1 MKTYHYNE
9 SPLKIFGL
17 AFYEKNGR
25 LERLPAE
32 TREAVPTLAELG
44 LHTAGVRIGF
54 RTNSPTLTV
63 KLTLG
68 TISVDLGMSLYSAQS
83 LNVMIGDRPNAYY
96 AGFVGPS
103 SYTEKEAEKTFR
115 KSAEME
121 EVTVWLPRNEVV
133 ADVSVTVED
142 DALVAPPTPYTY
154 PPMLYYG
161 SSITE
166 GACASRVTNAYNAI
180 ISRHLDVDYYNF
192 GFSGRARGEM
202 PMADLI
208 ADIPLSVFVLD
219 YDHNAPSVDHL
230 RETHEPFFK
239 RIREKNPDLPILML
253 TKPDYDYDARADE
266 RRAIIRATYEN
277 AVAAGD
283 KNVYF
288 IDGQSYF
295 GDTDRELCTV
305 DRVHPNDVGH
315 FRMAAV
321 IEPLIAK
328 ILRERYGK

>member
-1 MKTYHYNE
+1 MKTYHYNDN
-9 SPLKIFGL
+9 PLKIFGL
-17 AFYEKNGR
+17 AFYEKNGL
-25 LERLPAE
+25 LERLPAA

-44 LHTAGVRIGF
+44 KHTAGVRIGF

-63 KLTLG
+63 KLTLS
-68 TISVDLGMSLYSAQS
+68 TLTVDLGMSLYSAQS
-83 LNVMIGDRPNAYY
+83 LNVMIGDRQNAYY
-96 AGFVGPS
+96 AGFACPS
-103 SYTEKEAEKTFR
+103 SYTEMEFEKTFR

-121 EVTVWLPRNEVV
+121 EITIWLPRNEEI
-133 ADVSVTVED
+133 ADLTVTVED
-142 DALVAPPTPYTY
+142 DALVEAPTPYTY

-192 GFSGRARGEM
+192 GFSGRARGEIE
-202 PMADLI
+202 MADLI
-208 ADIPLSVFVLD
+208 ADIPLSMFVLD
-219 YDHNAPSVDHL
+219 YDHNAPNPEHL
-230 RETHEPFFK
+230 RQTHEPFFQ

-253 TKPDYDYDARADE
+253 TKPDCDYDTRADE
-266 RRAIIRATYEN
+266 RRAIIRATYEH

-288 IDGQSYF
+288 IDGQRYF

-315 FRMAAV
+315 FRMAAL
-321 IEPLIAK
+321 IEPLVK
-328 ILRERYGK
+328 EILERRYKK

>member
-1 MKTYHYNE
+1 MKTYHYNDK
-9 SPLKIFGL
+9 PLQIFGL
-17 AFYEKNGR
+17 AFYEKNGL

-32 TREAVPTLAELG
+32 VREAVPTLAELG

-63 KLTLG
+63 KLTLS
-68 TISVDLGMSLYSAQS
+68 TLSVDLGMALYSAQS
-83 LNVMIGDRPNAYY
+83 LYVMIGDRQSSRY
-96 AGFVGPS
+96 AGFVCPS
-103 SYTEKEAEKTFR
+103 SYTEMEMEKTFR

-121 EVTVWLPRNEVV
+121 EVTIWLPRNEVV

-142 DALVAPPTPYTY
+142 DALVEAPTPYTY

-166 GACASRVTNAYNAI
+166 GACASRVTNAYSAI

-192 GFSGRARGEM
+192 GFSGRARGEAA
-202 PMADLI
+202 MADLI
-208 ADIPLSVFVLD
+208 ADLPLSVFVLD
-219 YDHNAPSVDHL
+219 YDHNAPNPEHL

-253 TKPDYDYDARADE
+253 TKPDCDYDARADE

-321 IEPLIAK
+321 IEPIIKK
-328 ILRERYGK
+328 ILAERYGK

>member
-1 MKTYHYNE
+1 MKTYHYNDN
-9 SPLKIFGL
+9 PLKIFGL
-17 AFYEKNGR
+17 AFYEKNGL
-25 LERLPAE
+25 LERLPAA

-44 LHTAGVRIGF
+44 KHTAGVRIGF

-63 KLTLG
+63 KLTLS
-68 TISVDLGMSLYSAQS
+68 TLTVDLGMSLYSAQS
-83 LNVMIGDRPNAYY
+83 LNVMIGDRQNAYY
-96 AGFVGPS
+96 AGFACPS
-103 SYTEKEAEKTFR
+103 SYTEMEFEKTFR

-121 EVTVWLPRNEVV
+121 EITIWLPRNEEI
-133 ADVSVTVED
+133 ADLTVTVED
-142 DALVAPPTPYTY
+142 DALVEAPTPYTY

-192 GFSGRARGEM
+192 GFSGRARGEIE
-202 PMADLI
+202 MADLI
-208 ADIPLSVFVLD
+208 ADIPLSMFVLD
-219 YDHNAPSVDHL
+219 YDHNAPSPEHL
-230 RETHEPFFK
+230 RQTHEPFFQ

-253 TKPDYDYDARADE
+253 TKPDCDYDTRADE

-288 IDGQSYF
+288 IDGQRYF

-315 FRMAAV
+315 FRMAAL
-321 IEPLIAK
+321 IEPLVK
-328 ILRERYGK
+328 EILERRYKK